1 MTGPVGGGGQDVE
14 HGDDVRAGQRGRGP
28 GLAQGAFPE
37 PRRLGGHAARQVD
50 LLHDDPAAQQLIGG
64 RP

>member
-28 GLAQGAFPE
+28 GLAQGPFPE
-37 PRRLGGHAARQVD
+37 PGRLGGHAARQVD
-50 LLHDDPAAQQLIGG
+50 LLHGDPAAQQLIGG